1 MNKKKKRGVHA
12 HGPEKKKKKSGPVG
26 YIFNL
31 KKIKVLF
38 YLTYH
43 LASGLVGYIF
53 NLKKNKSFVLFDLS
67 FGCFFYFLIFIFNY

>member
-1 MNKKKKRGVHA
+1 MGQKRKKKR
-12 HGPEKKKKKSGPVG
+12 KRKSGPVG

-53 NLKKNKSFVLFDLS
+53 NLKKIKVLFYLT
-67 FGCFFYFLIFIFNY
+67 YHLVVFLFSNFQL